1 MSVTL
6 ENINAVISQRIRLA
20 CKDMAYAD
28 AETVM
33 EKVISQGRVMDAEQL
48 RQEREHIRSLSAQ
61 AMGKVELMKHEGR
74 EMFKRRIGEMHLSRK
89 ALTELVS
96 HSAKELR
103 RTMDSARVG
112 HWDVPESIYS
122 DLDKLCKLKLSEGE
136 DSMLDYKRMQE
147 LLAYCL
153 STQGLVE
160 MADMCAEAAVEG
172 KKEEEKEQGDEL
184 SLAAIAE
191 LRANGALP
199 EEFAGLSD
207 SKVLQLI
214 RFAESRQAMKLK
226 EEELAELWGK
236 SVVSR
241 MVLEL
246 AEVKADA
253 AVGAQLDDEEC
264 ILRRELAVAVYLNLR
279 ACGKLPAELEK
290 LSDEELAC
298 IACAGTEINYYFDK
312 AAAPD
317 LDVDTVLGIIES
329 LLYGVVALVFGI
341 TFAVESETV
350 FAVLFVAT
358 AVLMAAEAVDR
369 TVTAMFPA
377 GLSETALGVKLSC
390 SVAQMRRNLAA
401 LGEKC
406 LEGLVAFVLEKMI
419 LSPVI
424 KLSGKEEAKE
434 SSKVKHSRPVKQE
447 EQAKEYQMA

>member
-33 EKVISQGRVMDAEQL
+33 EKVISQGRIMDAEQL

-74 EMFKRRIGEMHLSRK
+74 EMFSRRIGEMHLSRK

-103 RTMDSARVG
+103 RTMESARVG

-122 DLDKLCKLKLSEGE
+122 DLDKLCRLSEGE

-160 MADMCAEAAVEG
+160 MAEMRAKTRDEG
-172 KKEEEKEQGDEL
+172 KKEEEKERGNEL

-191 LRANGALP
+191 LRANGGLP

-214 RFAESRQAMKLK
+214 RFADSRQAMKLK

-253 AVGAQLDDEEC
+253 AVGAQLDDEELIC
-264 ILRRELAVAVYLNLR
+264 RRELAVAVYLNLR

-312 AAAPD
+312 AAAPN
-317 LDVDTVLGIIES
+317 LNVDTVLGIIES

-341 TFAVESETV
+341 TFAVESEAF
-350 FAVLFVAT
+350 FAVLFVAI
-358 AVLMAAEAVDR
+358 AVLMAAEAIDR

-406 LEGLVAFVLEKMI
+406 LAGLVAFVLEKMI
-419 LSPVI
+419 LSPVM

-447 EQAKEYQMA
+447 EQAKEYQKA